1 MSTNTPLPPEAL
13 DAWLAA
19 AAKELGLDP
28 ADVRIGALLDVARDV
43 AHDVARPAA
52 PLTTFLLGLAVGR
65 AGGGE
70 SFPEL
75 AARVTALAAE
85 WKAANPGTEI

>member
-1 MSTNTPLPPEAL
+1 MSTHIPLPPEAL
-13 DAWLAA
+13 DTWLAA
-19 AAKELGLDP
+19 AAEELGLDA

-70 SFPEL
+70 SFPDL
-75 AARVTALAAE
+75 AARVTALAAQ
-85 WKAANPGTEI
+85 WKADGVNTEI